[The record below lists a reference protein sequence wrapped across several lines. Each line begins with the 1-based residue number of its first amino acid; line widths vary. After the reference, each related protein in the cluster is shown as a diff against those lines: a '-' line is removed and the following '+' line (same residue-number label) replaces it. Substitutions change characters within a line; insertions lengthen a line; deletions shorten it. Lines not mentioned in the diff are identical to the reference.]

1 MSIANMSMRAKY
13 AEAIVMFLRL
23 KEKEVGPTAIHLK
36 VIAENVINMVGLTIE
51 EKAKVTANREN
62 PSAEWSIYYTFQFL
76 KYVGI
81 LKNTQ
86 RGYWGLT
93 KNGRKSRLYH
103 QDYIQ
108 AYRCY
113 VNQLKHCA

>member
-62 PSAEWSIYYTFQFL
+62 PSAGGWAADRSCACYGCHRHPSTP
-76 KYVGI
+76 
-81 LKNTQ
+81 
-86 RGYWGLT
+86 
-93 KNGRKSRLYH
+93 SR
-103 QDYIQ
+103 DGS
-108 AYRCY
+108 
-113 VNQLKHCA
+113 